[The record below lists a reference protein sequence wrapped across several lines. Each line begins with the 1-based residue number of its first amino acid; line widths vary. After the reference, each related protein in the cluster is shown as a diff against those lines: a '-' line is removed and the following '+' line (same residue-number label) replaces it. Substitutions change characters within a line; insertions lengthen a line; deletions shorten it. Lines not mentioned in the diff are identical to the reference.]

1 LLKNIN
7 LSYYKELVEK
17 EIIIDGMIPKLDNC
31 FYALKNEV
39 NNVSVGGHDIIKNN
53 FTNITLD

>member
-1 LLKNIN
+1 
-7 LSYYKELVEK
+7 
-17 EIIIDGMIPKLDNC
+17 MIPKLDNC